1 MTTAP
6 RTRVKRVD
14 TLTDAQ
20 RATFAPYAAEWIAR
34 GQKTGCLTEPE
45 WQEVEAAIRRCY
57 GYAGLPAP
65 KVIVRVPSPIVGAL
79 AAPIAALLIEI
90 HRRGA
95 VGDAVA
101 GAVRGA
107 VDDAVAGAV
116 DGAVAGAVRGAVD
129 DAVLRRAVAD
139 VLDNA
144 RYRRFGGQHWSGWM
158 AWRIWFRDHG
168 GLDLDGDL
176 WDRAQAYADAS
187 AIFMSPSRSSAI
199 AFWKASLGWW
209 PR

>member
-107 VDDAVAGAV
+107 VDDAV
-116 DGAVAGAVRGAVD
+116 
-129 DAVLRRAVAD
+129 LRRAVAD